1 MQHSYSALLA
11 GLVLAAAGAA
21 LPTATQAQAIPASG
35 QANTVR
41 KHLVYFRD
49 KAGTPFTVIQPQAY
63 LSARAVQRR
72 TRQNIAVQ
80 PRDLPVTPAYVTQL
94 KAVPGATVWYTSRWF
109 NAAVVSCD
117 SATLRNLQALPFVRS
132 ATTLTRTA
140 VAGPAPVRP
149 RSFEDAADPTL
160 DRTQANPVYGIAYK
174 QAQMIGAVSLHNAG
188 FRGEGMQIAVFDSG
202 FPGVNQTAPFAAM
215 RTENR
220 LADVYNFVER
230 NAAVYGRDS
239 HGTHCLSTMAASQTG
254 AFVGTAPKATFRL
267 YITENIIG
275 ENPIEEVNWL
285 LAAERADSAGVD
297 VISSSLGYSTFDTPY
312 GNYTYADLNGRT
324 AISTRAATLAAR
336 AGMVVVNS
344 AGNEGNSA
352 WQRILAP
359 ADADS
364 ILAVAAVDSFGRRV
378 GFSSIGPSADG
389 RIKPNLAAMGSQ
401 TAIVNTA
408 GQPTRGSGTSYA
420 CPVLAGLVA
429 CFWQANPR
437 LTAQEVISFL
447 QRSASQAAAPNNL
460 LGYGLPNGV
469 AAYALANPG
478 TPLSAGQPRAVGGQ
492 LVLYPNPVQG
502 QELNLEVSEALRGK
516 PLHVRFYDARGAL
529 VAEQQLPATT
539 AAVLRLQPGPL
550 ARGIYTCDVTAGS
563 TTRRT
568 VRFVK
573 Q

>member
-11 GLVLAAAGAA
+11 GLALAAATAA
-21 LPTATQAQAIPASG
+21 LPTAAHAQAVTAKV

-49 KAGTPFTVIQPQAY
+49 KTGTPFTVGQPQAF

-80 PRDLPVTPAYVTQL
+80 PRDLPVTPTYVTQL

-132 ATTLTRTA
+132 ATTLNRTA
-140 VAGPAPVRP
+140 AAGPTPVRP
-149 RSFEDAADPTL
+149 RSPEDAEEPTQE
-160 DRTQANPVYGIAYK
+160 RTQANPVYGTAYK
-174 QAQMIGAVSLHNAG
+174 QALMVGAVAMHNAG
-188 FRGEGMQIAVFDSG
+188 FRGEGMQIAVFDDG

-215 RTENR
+215 RNENR

-230 NAAVYGRDS
+230 NTAVYGRDS

-267 YITENIIG
+267 YLTENIIG

-312 GNYTYADLNGRT
+312 GNYAYTDLNGRT
-324 AISTRAATLAAR
+324 AISTRAAALAAR
-336 AGMVVVNS
+336 AGMIVVNS
-344 AGNEGNSA
+344 AGNEGNNS

-364 ILAVAAVDSFGRRV
+364 ILAVAAVDSFGARV

-389 RIKPNLAAMGSQ
+389 RIKPNLAAMGFQ

-420 CPVLAGLVA
+420 CPVLAGMVA
-429 CFWQANPR
+429 CFWQANPT
-437 LTAQEVISFL
+437 LTAQQVISFL
-447 QRSASQAAAPNNL
+447 QRSASQSAAPNNL
-460 LGYGLPNGV
+460 LGYGIPNAV
-469 AAYALANPG
+469 AAYTLANPG
-478 TPLSAGQPRAVGGQ
+478 VPLSAGSSKAITGELFV
-492 LVLYPNPVQG
+492 YPNPVKSEELSLQLNAALQG
-502 QELNLEVSEALRGK
+502 KQLR
-516 PLHVRFYDARGAL
+516 VRFYDGRGAL
-529 VAEQQLPATT
+529 VAEQTLPATSAPT
-539 AAVLRLQPGPL
+539 VRLQPGPL
-550 ARGIYTCDVTAGS
+550 AKGVYTCDVTAGD
-563 TTRRT
+563 TVRRT
-568 VRFVK
+568 VRFIK